1 MLDDQID
8 VEKTLHHYVICDVC
22 QKGIR
27 GLRFKC
33 MQCDDYDLCSDCM
46 MLGNHHEHYL
56 VRIVHPVNWSNRN
69 GRRLAHHMRK
79 WAKHC
84 KDDGKCPHKS
94 NKRGG
99 CPMFNSTSG
108 KVGFFDPSVVN
119 SLADFVTGMYAAPD
133 DHEQKRSKEQ
143 HRDPSAEAATEAT
156 EDPQEATKHSFSQLL
171 KIVEDNLSNIS
182 QFLDPLGINV
192 TVMIDKD
199 SARNKPAGAKASP
212 QKPENRASTSED
224 SAKKFPGEG
233 KKLRGETASTSEKT
247 AAPSTSSA
255 SSPQKEP
262 AATSA
267 EQASEAEDD
276 IAATG

>member
-1 MLDDQID
+1 ML
-8 VEKTLHHYVICDVC
+8 
-22 QKGIR
+22 
-27 GLRFKC
+27 
-33 MQCDDYDLCSDCM
+33 
-46 MLGNHHEHYL
+46 LGNHHEHYL
-56 VRIVHPVNWSNRN
+56 VRIVYPVDWSNRN
-69 GRRLAHHMRK
+69 GRRLAHHLRK

-84 KDDGKCPHKS
+84 KDDEGKCPHKS

-108 KVGFFDPSVVN
+108 KVGLFDQSVVN
-119 SLADFVTGMYAAPD
+119 SLVDFVTGMYAAPHD
-133 DHEQKRSKEQ
+133 QEQKRSKEQ

-233 KKLRGETASTSEKT
+233 KKLRGETASTKYLIIQVTPSAPAAIAAEPEKT
-247 AAPSTSSA
+247 E
-255 SSPQKEP
+255 SPKQSIYSPLPQEVKDEFYHP
-262 AATSA
+262 NPKIQ
-267 EQASEAEDD
+267 QAVTAMMAMGFSNED
-276 IAATG
+276 G